1 MATSLINIA
10 EVGAGGLERI
20 QYVLSTSGRP
30 YGSLPSAGNGAG
42 MTILSGA
49 NTVTMN
55 FPSYETL
62 SIPGDNSV
70 DSAILFKPGTA
81 PTMQIQ
87 FSRFIG
93 GFTDVVQGTT
103 VDDAQTI
110 YNIYGIDPDDPAF
123 PDIFL
128 LLTGRAVSKDAGSE
142 GNGYDNWMFP
152 LCQVGYTGPNAMQT
166 GTNARLHTFDLTINR
181 VNILPWGESFSD
193 SVSGFY
199 FFSEAIPTF
208 DIYRQDNATATY
220 TPTQTL
226 NANEQVIG
234 FDSAAAGAGATLAT
248 GVSSGAFTFTAQAN
262 NNVTTFL
269 YEVA

>member
-1 MATSLINIA
+1 MATSLTNIA
-10 EVGAGGLERI
+10 QVGAGGLERI
-20 QYVLSTSGRP
+20 QFVQSTSGRP
-30 YGSLPSAGNGAG
+30 YGTLPVADSGSG
-42 MTILSGA
+42 MTILEGA
-49 NTVTMN
+49 NNVTMN

-93 GFTDVVQGTT
+93 GFIDTVQGTT
-103 VDDAQTI
+103 VDDAQSI

-128 LLTGRAVSKDAGSE
+128 LLTGKAVSKDAGEE
-142 GNGYDNWMFP
+142 GGGYDNWIFP
-152 LCQVGYTGPNAMQT
+152 LCQAGYTGPNGMQT
-166 GTNARLHTFDLTINR
+166 GPNARLHTFDLTINR
-181 VNILPWGESFSD
+181 VNILPWGEAFSD
-193 SVSGFY
+193 YVSGYY

-208 DIYRQDNATATY
+208 DIFRQNNSTATY

-226 NANEQVIG
+226 NANDQVIG
-234 FDSAAAGAGATLAT
+234 FDSAEGGAGATLAT
-248 GVSSGAFTFTAQAN
+248 GVSSGAFTFTAQAS

>member
-1 MATSLINIA
+1 MASSLTNIA
-10 EVGAGGLERI
+10 QVGAGGLERA
-20 QYVLSTSGRP
+20 QFVLSTSGRP
-30 YGSLPSAGNGAG
+30 YGTLPSAGSGAG
-42 MTILSGA
+42 MTILEGA
-49 NTVTMN
+49 NNVTFN

-81 PTMQIQ
+81 PTMQLQ
-87 FSRFIG
+87 FARFNG
-93 GFTDVVQGTT
+93 SFNDTVQGVT
-103 VDDAQTI
+103 VDDAQSI
-110 YNIYGIDPDDPAF
+110 YNIYGIDPETPTF

-128 LLTGRAVSKDAGSE
+128 LLTGKAVSKDSGSE

-152 LCQVGYTGPNAMQT
+152 LCQVGYTGPNGMQT
-166 GTNARLHTFDLTINR
+166 GTNARLHTFDLTLNR

-193 SVSGFY
+193 YVSGFY
-199 FFSEAIPTF
+199 FFSEGIPTF
-208 DIYRQDNATATY
+208 DIFVQNNSDTSY

-234 FDSAAAGAGATLAT
+234 FDSAALGAGATLAT
-248 GVSSGAFTFTAQAN
+248 SVSSGDFTFSAQTSG
-262 NNVTTFL
+262 NVSTFL